1 MESFYW
7 EKGGASCYPQK
18 RKDYFR
24 PPRILLRRKRMT
36 KCALRRLPP
45 LCGDEENLHD
55 RLPPTG
61 VCQKIPDCLIKIID
75 LGEVETAISKVLLI
89 VKEETSPK
97 MESVVLLHLGTGF
110 LFHS

>member
-1 MESFYW
+1 MCITQI
-7 EKGGASCYPQK
+7 ASS
-18 RKDYFR
+18 
-24 PPRILLRRKRMT
+24 
-36 KCALRRLPP
+36 
-45 LCGDEENLHD
+45 LCGMRRTYTTDCHL
-55 RLPPTG
+55 TG

-110 LFHS
+110 PFNS